1 MEFQKK
7 KKKKSR
13 SFCTRKYIETYKL
26 IYSGILG
33 FGVPFCMWCL
43 ISPPPKKKKPSFF
56 FLGGEQLF
64 VN

>member
-7 KKKKSR
+7 KKKNQEVFVQESISKH
-13 SFCTRKYIETYKL
+13 KL

-43 ISPPPKKKKPSFF
+43 ISPPPPKKKTLFF
-56 FLGGEQLF
+56 FLGGGSNFL
-64 VN
+64 